1 VLPSV
6 RIKRFTATY
15 NEQCR
20 LRSRVF
26 GEAVVGRKQVAKYV
40 FVYIMF
46 IQCTR
51 RWSTCSYM

>member
-1 VLPSV
+1 MLPSV

-20 LRSRVF
+20 LRSRVI

-51 RWSTCSYM
+51 R